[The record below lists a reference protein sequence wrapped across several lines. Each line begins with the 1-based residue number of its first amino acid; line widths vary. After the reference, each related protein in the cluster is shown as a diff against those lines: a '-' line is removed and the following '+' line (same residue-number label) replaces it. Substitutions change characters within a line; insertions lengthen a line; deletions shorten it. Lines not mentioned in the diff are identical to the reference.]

1 MVMNGAQLLAGLSE
15 FVNDYEA
22 STTTSAGNSG
32 GTTLVDTYASRYGDG
47 YLSGMFI
54 RITSGTSV
62 NQIRRVTSN
71 TQATGTITV
80 APAFSAQVAT
90 SVTYQIHKY
99 DPQLKFRALDK
110 ARFDVIDNVYQL
122 IYDDTVTSDGQSD
135 VYDVPPTINIGPIL
149 AISEEPLGY
158 DANWNF
164 ITNPQG
170 NSTTGWTASS
180 VTATTY
186 DRNDND
192 RVVPKYDESCTKL
205 VIATATAGTY
215 SQTVANMN
223 HNVTAS
229 MAAGR
234 DLTFAAWVY
243 SRVADKVRLSIADDN
258 DTLFSNY
265 HLGLGWQ
272 LLAVEKTIV
281 QNNATTLTVAF
292 NVANTTGQLTMY
304 WNRAWCYFGAK
315 ERVTDAIFN
324 QEHAIDIRRDD
335 ATQHIILASIP
346 PRGYQIRLV
355 GKAPL
360 SELGTTLAT
369 QDSGYMEVGADNAEL
384 LYARAAELIFQW
396 ERINTDN
403 QEEVT
408 NRIRMVR
415 ERQPKLKQN
424 WAQETPRKRVR
435 SVYSA

>member
-1 MVMNGAQLLAGLSE
+1 LLTGAQLLAGLSE

-54 RITSGTSV
+54 RITSGTCV

-360 SELGTTLAT
+360 SELGTTLST

-415 ERQPKLKQN
+415 ERQPKLRQN
-424 WAQETPRKRVR
+424 WSQESPRKRIR
-435 SVYSA
+435 SVYSP

>member
-1 MVMNGAQLLAGLSE
+1 MLNGGQLLVGLSD
-15 FVNDYEA
+15 FINDHEA

-32 GTTLVDTYASRYGDG
+32 GTTLVDTYCSRYGDG
-47 YLSGMFI
+47 YLAGMFV
-54 RITSGTSV
+54 RITSGAEIYDV
-62 NQIRRVTSN
+62 RRITNN
-71 TQATGTITV
+71 TQATGTLTV
-80 APAFSAQVAT
+80 SPAFGAQLAT
-90 SVTYQIHKY
+90 GVTYQIHKY

-135 VYDVPPTINIGPIL
+135 VYDVPPSINIGPIL
-149 AISEEPLGY
+149 AISEEPLGH

-205 VIATATAGTY
+205 VVASSTAGTY

-223 HNVTAS
+223 NNVTAS

-234 DLTFAAWVY
+234 DITFASWVY
-243 SRVADKVRLSIADDN
+243 SRVSDKVRLSITDDN
-258 DTLFSNY
+258 DTQYSNY

-292 NVANTTGQLTMY
+292 NVANTVGQLTTY

-335 ATQHIILASIP
+335 ATQHFVLASIP
-346 PRGYQIRLV
+346 ARGYQIRLV

-360 SELGTTLAT
+360 SELGTTAAT
-369 QDSGYMEVGADNAEL
+369 QADNYMEVNTDTAEL
-384 LYARAAELIFQW
+384 LYARAAELVFQW
-396 ERINTDN
+396 ERVNTDN

-415 ERQPKLKQN
+415 ERQPKLRQN
-424 WAQETPRKRVR
+424 WAQETPRKRIR